1 MTAVGWLCTWLIW
14 AAFDFSRRLR
24 PPPKSIDR
32 RASTKNSCI
41 YSDPCSNPNATPRS
55 THQGV
60 RSIPVRTGDE
70 VVVTAGD
77 HRKKAGKVIG
87 VDRKKMKIHVEGI
100 TREKAGAKEAG
111 KSACVVFA
119 VVLGWFG
126 W

>member
-1 MTAVGWLCTWLIW
+1 MYVVDLGGLRFLSAF
-14 AAFDFSRRLR
+14 AAPSQIHR
-24 PPPKSIDR
+24 
-32 RASTKNSCI
+32 STGLDKKNSCI

-119 VVLGWFG
+119 VVLGRFG